1 MRNSLFGLCIAASLP
16 FCPALANTTDE
27 FYAAVEAR
35 GEIYTDIQAAEESA
49 TLALEGRLG
58 ELDAQLLAA
67 VPDKQKSVA
76 DFFILANMFY
86 SNHPEQSYALMER
99 AFTLAPDLP
108 PVQYEMAMQE
118 HRAGNCQRAYPLYE
132 EYFLTEAGRSNE
144 PGLALLADCYL
155 RTGQLSAA
163 IAAWNGANHPRNH
176 VSIEKAIH
184 AIYGDQSPL
193 AIRNQ
198 LLQDIETGDL
208 RKLGRLIETDLIW
221 RTDWWNVRTHD
232 DYLDHDLALAA
243 RLLGEDDPRY
253 KELLLLVLIVEGGI
267 ANAEEF
273 VSTLRQTGLWRKEGP
288 LLPWFPSTNLYSM
301 ITMQD
306 LDVASNDLLL
316 ARYESPLRKRALRVA
331 ADQHDLDTLAFL
343 YAQLQ
348 SEKLAEVDRFG
359 WENLHL
365 DNYAASYVAGIA
377 ADSPDYLPALKQ
389 AYTEFPDNP
398 LLAGLMFEQFGDTDA
413 RDEYLAALVAAEFP
427 NVKNEGNSYRLK
439 ALFGALADEM
449 D

>member
-1 MRNSLFGLCIAASLP
+1 
-16 FCPALANTTDE
+16 
-27 FYAAVEAR
+27 
-35 GEIYTDIQAAEESA
+35 
-49 TLALEGRLG
+49 
-58 ELDAQLLAA
+58 
-67 VPDKQKSVA
+67 
-76 DFFILANMFY
+76 MFY

-132 EYFLTEAGRSNE
+132 EYFMTEAGRSNE

-184 AIYGDQSPL
+184 AIYGNQSPL

-198 LLQDIETGDL
+198 LLQDIGAGDL

-221 RTDWWNVRTHD
+221 RSDWWNVRTHD

-253 KELLLLVLIVEGGI
+253 KELLLLVLIVEDGI

-273 VSTLRQTGLWRKEGP
+273 ISTLQQTGLWRNEGP

-377 ADSPDYLPALKQ
+377 ADSPDYLPALKR

-398 LLAGLMFEQFGDTDA
+398 LLARLMFEQFGGTDA